1 MTKSTLCWN
10 IESSWL
16 GPAPAGLEPHNWNV
30 QKCHHSTA
38 SSTVHHL
45 AGAGHCYQLGRNRP
59 AFCSAGDPNARRRY
73 DSCSYYIINLPSQD
87 IYFLNLQLQPGQL
100 GTSRRNRKLDI
111 WLPWKT
117 SFFGWW
123 TTGTTNS
130 GQPSSGPP
138 GTRRPGTQ
146 RSMGSGTGVCPVRPH
161 TEINFGS
168 TLMRQL

>member
-1 MTKSTLCWN
+1 MFGKFAKL
-10 IESSWL
+10 
-16 GPAPAGLEPHNWNV
+16 AGQVMKVPEKEIV
-30 QKCHHSTA
+30 R
-38 SSTVHHL
+38 TVERAVSHL

-138 GTRRPGTQ
+138 GTTNSGQPSSGPPGTRRPGTQ

-161 TEINFGS
+161 NEINFGS